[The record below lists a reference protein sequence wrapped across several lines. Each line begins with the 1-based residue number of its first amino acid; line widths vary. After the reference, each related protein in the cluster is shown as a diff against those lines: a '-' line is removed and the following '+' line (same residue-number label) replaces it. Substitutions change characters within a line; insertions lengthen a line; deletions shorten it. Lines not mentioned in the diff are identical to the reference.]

1 MLDIIT
7 VVLRVYRPLMR
18 KQPQPRQCWLWGRQE
33 ETTSGDVVTTAAHCG
48 SQHNISLWSVNMART
63 PPNHGKDWTSNDVKQ
78 LGKLADG
85 NTPTG
90 LIAHKMGRTE
100 AAIRN
105 KASEEDISLKPTNQS
120 PYNRR
125 KK

>member
-1 MLDIIT
+1 
-7 VVLRVYRPLMR
+7 
-18 KQPQPRQCWLWGRQE
+18 
-33 ETTSGDVVTTAAHCG
+33 
-48 SQHNISLWSVNMART
+48 MAKT
-63 PPNHGKDWTSNDVKQ
+63 PPNHGKDWSRDDLKQ
-78 LGKLADG
+78 LEKLADG

-100 AAIRN
+100 SAVRN

-125 KK
+125 PK

>member
-1 MLDIIT
+1 
-7 VVLRVYRPLMR
+7 
-18 KQPQPRQCWLWGRQE
+18 
-33 ETTSGDVVTTAAHCG
+33 
-48 SQHNISLWSVNMART
+48 MART
-63 PPNHGKDWTSNDVKQ
+63 PPNHGKDWSKTDVKQ
-78 LGKLADG
+78 LEKLADG

-105 KASEEDISLKPTNQS
+105 KASEEDISLKPVNQS

-125 KK
+125 K